1 MKKYINLLL
10 IVEAIICI
18 LVCVLGGRDL
28 NFTSELL
35 AFPFKAMAIGLR
47 ELSFL
52 GGIANI
58 FAWVI
63 FTLVCSVP
71 IIILVVRII
80 KKRFAVE
87 DSLLA
92 VIGLIMTLSLYQM
105 ININTMISEII
116 VPIEDLGVMY
126 CVLGAIAYSIIA
138 AYVIIK
144 IVRKFVKA
152 NKEKLKIYFNNVLF
166 MVNVIVILAS
176 LGFSLNELLI
186 KLSAWPVGM
195 PEISES
201 ITITK
206 VFLIMEYAIE
216 VIINLMV
223 VGIIILVQG
232 LIDKINIDNIS
243 DEIVKRAKL
252 ISNCCIVTIVIH
264 GVLNILYNGLQYVF
278 IKKLFEVKGVVSV
291 PIVLV
296 LAMLII
302 MLFTQ
307 FILDAKSIKEENDM
321 FI

>member
-71 IIILVVRII
+71 IIILVARII

-92 VIGLIMTLSLYQM
+92 VISLIMTLSLYQM

-126 CVLGAIAYSIIA
+126 CVLGAMAYSIIA

-144 IVRKFVKA
+144 IVRKFAKA

-176 LGFSLNELLI
+176 LGFSLNENNYTLRKEDFERI
-186 KLSAWPVGM
+186 FP
-195 PEISES
+195 
-201 ITITK
+201 
-206 VFLIMEYAIE
+206 
-216 VIINLMV
+216 N
-223 VGIIILVQG
+223 
-232 LIDKINIDNIS
+232 
-243 DEIVKRAKL
+243 
-252 ISNCCIVTIVIH
+252 
-264 GVLNILYNGLQYVF
+264 
-278 IKKLFEVKGVVSV
+278 EVKE
-291 PIVLV
+291 
-296 LAMLII
+296 
-302 MLFTQ
+302 
-307 FILDAKSIKEENDM
+307 FINEYSNKKSSKTEQEEQQEETIYEEDYEEEYEQ
-321 FI
+321 